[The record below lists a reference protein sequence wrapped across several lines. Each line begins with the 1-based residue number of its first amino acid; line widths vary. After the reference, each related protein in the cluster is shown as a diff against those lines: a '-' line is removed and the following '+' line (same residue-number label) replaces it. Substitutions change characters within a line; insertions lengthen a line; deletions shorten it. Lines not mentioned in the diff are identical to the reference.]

1 MSPEQWGRCDD
12 AAVGGVLS
20 FEMNRACV
28 AVAAL
33 MGASLL
39 ASGCGSG
46 RQATSVPGL
55 TGAKLVKLA
64 ASVRAMAKA
73 NGDAHPSGAMIYASR
88 RHEANIAAGAGT
100 GVFGEQPVY
109 LVVVRGQFVCNSC
122 SGPRGHIAPRGNII
136 TTVVDRKTLQGLDFG
151 IGGRVDTSKL
161 GPGLPLAL
169 GSR

>member
-1 MSPEQWGRCDD
+1 
-12 AAVGGVLS
+12 
-20 FEMNRACV
+20 MNRACV

-33 MGASLL
+33 VGASLL
-39 ASGCGSG
+39 ASGCGSS
-46 RQATSVPGL
+46 RQATSLPGL
-55 TGAKLVKLA
+55 TEAKLMKLA
-64 ASVRAMAKA
+64 ASVKAMAKA
-73 NGDAHPSGAMIYASR
+73 NGDAHPSGAIIYASR

-122 SGPRGHIAPRGNII
+122 SGPPGHTAPRGNTI

-151 IGGRVDTSKL
+151 IGGRVDTRKL
-161 GPGLPLAL
+161 GAGLRLTL